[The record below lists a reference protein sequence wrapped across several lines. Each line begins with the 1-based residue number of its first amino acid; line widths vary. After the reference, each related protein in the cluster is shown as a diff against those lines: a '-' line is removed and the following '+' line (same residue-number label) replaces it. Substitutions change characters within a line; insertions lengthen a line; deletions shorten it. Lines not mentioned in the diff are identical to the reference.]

1 MTNFFSCT
9 GTVEYDDS
17 VTTSLDIFDFVNG
30 IGKFTSYINTIDGIK
45 METTTVNIQG
55 MSCMKCVNN
64 IQGTLLTLYRVG
76 WLNYDTKVWGMG
88 VVTPS

>member
-17 VTTSLDIFDFVNG
+17 VKSSLDILDFVNG
-30 IGKFTSYINTIDGIK
+30 IGNFTSYIKTIDGIQ

-64 IQGTLLTLYRVG
+64 IQGIEYRMY
-76 WLNYDTKVWGMG
+76 NYT
-88 VVTPS
+88 VVPDLIVPRL

>member
-17 VTTSLDIFDFVNG
+17 VTSLLDILDFVNG
-30 IGKFTSYINTIDGIK
+30 IGKFTSSIKTIDGIK
-45 METTTVNIQG
+45 MGTTTVNIQG

-76 WLNYDTKVWGMG
+76 
-88 VVTPS
+88 